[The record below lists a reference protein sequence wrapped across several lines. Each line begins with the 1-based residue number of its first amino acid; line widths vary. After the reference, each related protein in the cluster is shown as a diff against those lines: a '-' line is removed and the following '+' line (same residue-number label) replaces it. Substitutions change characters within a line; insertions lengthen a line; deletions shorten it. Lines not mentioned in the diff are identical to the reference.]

1 MKKKLL
7 IGVSLSLALVLNAC
21 SVSTPMGTL
30 SFDESKK
37 TESTIVTDSEGNQT
51 VIETTDINKY
61 LDQLLESV
69 SIPNG
74 GTTEDLKAFVK
85 DSLGVVG
92 IDLNK
97 IDLSNTEDVEKAEET
112 IKQSLEDKGIDTTD
126 LDINIEDYSTE

>member
-37 TESTIVTDSEGNQT
+37 TESTIVTDSDGNQT
-51 VIETTDINKY
+51 VIETNDINKY

-97 IDLSNTEDVEKAEET
+97 IDLNNTEDVEKAEEA
-112 IKQSLEDKGIDTTD
+112 IKQSLEDKGIDTNN
-126 LDINIEDYSTE
+126 LDININDYVTE